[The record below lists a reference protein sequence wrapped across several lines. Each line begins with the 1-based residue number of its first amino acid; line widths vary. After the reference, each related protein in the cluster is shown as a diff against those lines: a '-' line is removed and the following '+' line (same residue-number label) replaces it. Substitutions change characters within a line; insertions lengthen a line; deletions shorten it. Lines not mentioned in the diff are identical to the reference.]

1 MTQEKVTKRRTR
13 FKGAAQ
19 EGMARLVDLR
29 PYNDNQK
36 LYLNYLNTH
45 PQILVTGYSGC
56 KTGDTVISYNRGKR
70 SGVRKITLEN
80 FVKKCNSEPG
90 VKAPFKKKIDTF
102 VHSYNQE
109 TGEIFLNKVIGAW
122 RTGYKEVLKITT
134 EDCGFVKI
142 TKDDKVLLENGT
154 FKVAKEVVVGDRLL
168 CKADFKCPKTDR
180 TKKKETKKN
189 RVVVEG
195 LKYYDSGW
203 IKKVHCYK
211 VGKTYEYKRNHR
223 ARLVLEASM
232 NGVSYGE
239 YVHALKTDPNHNYR
253 LTLSQDLELHHK
265 DGDATNDTLDNL
277 EAMTKSEH
285 AKHHYEEGGQAN
297 FGRAYKKISAVVSIE
312 DLGTLEVFDLSMEA
326 PHHNFV
332 VNDGIIT
339 HNTGKTFLAASYAAN
354 MYAAREIDKIIITRP
369 NISVGKDL
377 GYFPGTLE
385 EKIAPWVAPVLDV
398 LTEQLGKGVVDTA
411 IKSGNIEMAPL
422 STMRGRSFKNSFVL
436 MDEAQNLTIPEMKM
450 FLTRVGQNC
459 KVVING
465 DIRQSDIKDNSGSGL
480 AKIIH
485 LVKKYN
491 MDIPIVEFGIEDI
504 VRSDICKQWIIAFEE
519 EGL

>member
-1 MTQEKVTKRRTR
+1 MFHVTQEKVTKRRTR

-36 LYLNYLNTH
+36 LYLNYLHTH
-45 PQILVTGYSGC
+45 PQILVTGYSG
-56 KTGDTVISYNRGKR
+56 
-70 SGVRKITLEN
+70 
-80 FVKKCNSEPG
+80 
-90 VKAPFKKKIDTF
+90 
-102 VHSYNQE
+102 
-109 TGEIFLNKVIGAW
+109 
-122 RTGYKEVLKITT
+122 
-134 EDCGFVKI
+134 
-142 TKDDKVLLENGT
+142 
-154 FKVAKEVVVGDRLL
+154 
-168 CKADFKCPKTDR
+168 
-180 TKKKETKKN
+180 
-189 RVVVEG
+189 
-195 LKYYDSGW
+195 
-203 IKKVHCYK
+203 
-211 VGKTYEYKRNHR
+211 
-223 ARLVLEASM
+223 
-232 NGVSYGE
+232 
-239 YVHALKTDPNHNYR
+239 
-253 LTLSQDLELHHK
+253 
-265 DGDATNDTLDNL
+265 
-277 EAMTKSEH
+277 
-285 AKHHYEEGGQAN
+285 
-297 FGRAYKKISAVVSIE
+297 
-312 DLGTLEVFDLSMEA
+312 
-326 PHHNFV
+326 
-332 VNDGIIT
+332 
-339 HNTGKTFLAASYAAN
+339 TGKTFLAASYAAN

-491 MDIPIVEFGIEDI
+491 MDVPTVEFGIDDI

-519 EGL
+519 DGL